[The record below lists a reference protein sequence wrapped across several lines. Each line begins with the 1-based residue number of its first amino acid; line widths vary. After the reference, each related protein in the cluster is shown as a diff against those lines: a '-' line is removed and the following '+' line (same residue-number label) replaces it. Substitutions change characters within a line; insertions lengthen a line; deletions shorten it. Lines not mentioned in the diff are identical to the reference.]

1 MAINVECKCTVTSIM
16 HTIICEINAKGNLRI
31 ITYTFKLLEIIDFYE
46 N

>member
-16 HTIICEINAKGNLRI
+16 HTIICEINAKGNERI
-31 ITYTFKLLEIIDFYE
+31 TMLL